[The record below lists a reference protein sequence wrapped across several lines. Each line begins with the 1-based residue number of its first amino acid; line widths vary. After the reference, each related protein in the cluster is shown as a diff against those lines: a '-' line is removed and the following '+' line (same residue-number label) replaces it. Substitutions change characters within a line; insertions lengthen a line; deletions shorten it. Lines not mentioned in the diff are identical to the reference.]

1 LLYNKLR
8 QIANQEGGGGVLLGG
23 NGVLLGGTLKSHL
36 IKRIGDIF
44 KVSDGEAKKW
54 IDDHLPLHQNKE
66 ANYLLRFR
74 DTAKAG
80 SAEIK
85 AYNAVQSYLK
95 YKKESSKSYKKGKFE
110 NKSLTL
116 NDFINPEPSLYASEF
131 IQDII
136 DPTQVDS
143 DPAKELKRR
152 QDIYKS
158 YLKTTGS
165 KPNYDVV
172 KHNQILSEFDILKSD
187 YDLQKAMVDR
197 KKMDLDKI
205 QMKITNDSDTY
216 REWLNADPARKKY
229 YDDIV
234 ISVDKRAKLRKQLQ
248 KNKIL
253 AQEVNDISG
262 FGYSSDEEQDMSG
275 SGRNMYAAEVG
286 KYIKKHKVT
295 LAVASKAVSK
305 KWKAKAKAKK
315 AKSKPNKA
323 KAMKVKVM
331 KDKVR
336 KLEKAIKKAKG

>member
-36 IKRIGDIF
+36 IKRIGDIYSI
-44 KVSDGEAKKW
+44 SDVEAKKW
-54 IDDHLPLHQNKE
+54 VDKFLPLHQNKD
-66 ANYLLRFR
+66 ANYLSIFKNSNKPDSQER
-74 DTAKAG
+74 
-80 SAEIK
+80 K
-85 AYNAVQSYLK
+85 AYLAVQSYLK
-95 YKKESSKSYKKGKFE
+95 YKKESSKSYKKGKLE
-110 NKSLTL
+110 DKTLTL

-152 QDIYKS
+152 QDIYRS
-158 YLKTTGS
+158 YLKATGS
-165 KPNYDVV
+165 KPNYDFVR
-172 KHNQILSEFDILKSD
+172 HNEILSEFEILVAD
-187 YDLQKAMVDR
+187 YDLQKAIVDR
-197 KKMDLDKI
+197 KKSDLLRIRDKI
-205 QMKITNDSDTY
+205 RNDRDTY
-216 REWLNADPARKKY
+216 KEWINSDPARKTF
-229 YDDIV
+229 YDDV
-234 ISVDKRAKLRKQLQ
+234 VTSVDDRAKLRE
-248 KNKIL
+248 KIEKDRIR
-253 AQEVNDISG
+253 AKEVKDISG
-262 FGYSSDEEQDMSG
+262 LGYSSDEEEDMSG

-315 AKSKPNKA
+315 AKSKPNKT

-336 KLEKAIKKAKG
+336 KLEKAIKKAKV